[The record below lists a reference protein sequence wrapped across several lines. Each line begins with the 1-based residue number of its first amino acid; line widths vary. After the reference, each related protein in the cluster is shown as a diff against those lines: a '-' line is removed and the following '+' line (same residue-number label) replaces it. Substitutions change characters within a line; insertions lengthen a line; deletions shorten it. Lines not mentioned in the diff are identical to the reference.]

1 MAMRT
6 NSDHSALSRACFGA
20 LFGALVVTAALALA
34 GPARAIET
42 KAREAV
48 LLDMTTG
55 AILLEKNAD
64 TAMPTA
70 SMSKIMTV
78 FMVFERLKD
87 GRLSLDDK
95 LLVSENAWRKGGSK
109 MYVELGDQIRIED
122 LLRGVIVQSGNDAS
136 IVLAEGLG
144 GTEESFAEEM
154 TDRAKELGFSNSSF
168 ANATGWPDPNHWMTA
183 NDLASLALR
192 TIRDFPDYYH
202 YYSETEFTWN
212 DIRQGN
218 RNPLLYKNVGA
229 DGLKTGHT
237 EEAGY
242 GLTGSAI
249 RDGRRLILVVNG
261 LQSVRERTE
270 ESVKLINWGFRE
282 FDNYTLFKA
291 GETVEEAAVW
301 LGDLDTVPLVSAE
314 DLTVTLS
321 RKARKGM
328 IVTVNY
334 LSPVP
339 APIQRGQQV
348 ATLVIKTPDREPIE
362 MPLTA
367 GEDVA
372 LLGPISRLV
381 SGLKF
386 IVMGEP

>member
-1 MAMRT
+1 
-6 NSDHSALSRACFGA
+6 
-20 LFGALVVTAALALA
+20 
-34 GPARAIET
+34 
-42 KAREAV
+42 
-48 LLDMTTG
+48 
-55 AILLEKNAD
+55 
-64 TAMPTA
+64 
-70 SMSKIMTV
+70 
-78 FMVFERLKD
+78 
-87 GRLSLDDK
+87 
-95 LLVSENAWRKGGSK
+95 
-109 MYVELGDQIRIED
+109 
-122 LLRGVIVQSGNDAS
+122 
-136 IVLAEGLG
+136 
-144 GTEESFAEEM
+144 
-154 TDRAKELGFSNSSF
+154 
-168 ANATGWPDPNHWMTA
+168 MTA
-183 NDLASLALR
+183 GDLATLALR
-192 TIRDFPDYYH
+192 TIQDFPDYYH
-202 YYSETEFTWN
+202 YYGETEFTWS

-218 RNPLLYKNVGA
+218 RNTLLYKNVGA

-237 EEAGY
+237 KEAGY

-301 LGDLDTVPLVSAE
+301 LGDLETVPLVPAE

-321 RKARKGM
+321 RKARKQM

-339 APIQRGQQV
+339 APIQRGQPV

-362 MPLTA
+362 MPLAA

>member
-1 MAMRT
+1 
-6 NSDHSALSRACFGA
+6 
-20 LFGALVVTAALALA
+20 
-34 GPARAIET
+34 
-42 KAREAV
+42 
-48 LLDMTTG
+48 
-55 AILLEKNAD
+55 
-64 TAMPTA
+64 MPTA

-109 MYVELGDQIRIED
+109 MYVQVGDQIRVED

-144 GTEESFAEEM
+144 GTEESFGEEM
-154 TDRAKELGFSNSSF
+154 TDKGKEIGLSNSSF

-183 NDLASLALR
+183 NDLATLALR
-192 TIRDFPDYYH
+192 TIQDFPDYYH
-202 YYSETEFTWN
+202 YYGETEFTWSE
-212 DIRQGN
+212 IRQGN
-218 RNPLLYKNVGA
+218 RNPLLYKDVGA

-242 GLTGSAI
+242 GLTGSAL

-282 FDNYTLFKA
+282 FGNYTLFKA

-301 LGDLDTVPLVSAE
+301 LGDLETVPLVPAE

-321 RKARKGM
+321 RKDRKEM
-328 IVTVNY
+328 TVTVNY

-339 APIQRGQQV
+339 APIQRGQEV
-348 ATLVIKTPDREPIE
+348 AALVIKTPDGEPIE
-362 MPLTA
+362 RPLVA

-386 IVMGEP
+386 IVMGAP

>member
-1 MAMRT
+1 MRKRF
-6 NSDHSALSRACFGA
+6 NPNHRALSRSYLGV
-20 LFGALVVTAALALA
+20 LLGALVLTAALA

-48 LLDMTTG
+48 LLDVTTG

-109 MYVELGDQIRIED
+109 MYVQVGDQIRVED

-144 GTEESFAEEM
+144 GTEESFGEEM
-154 TDRAKELGFSNSSF
+154 TDKGKEIGLSNSSF

-183 NDLASLALR
+183 NDLATLALR
-192 TIRDFPDYYH
+192 TIQDFPDYYH
-202 YYSETEFTWN
+202 YYGETEFTWSE
-212 DIRQGN
+212 IRQGN
-218 RNPLLYKNVGA
+218 RNPLLYKDVGA

-242 GLTGSAI
+242 GLTGSAL
-249 RDGRRLILVVNG
+249 RDDRRLILVVNG

-282 FDNYTLFKA
+282 FGNYTLFKA

-301 LGDLDTVPLVSAE
+301 LGDLETVPLVPAE

-321 RKARKGM
+321 RKDRKEM
-328 IVTVNY
+328 
-334 LSPVP
+334 PVP
-339 APIQRGQQV
+339 APIQRGQEV
-348 ATLVIKTPDREPIE
+348 ATLVIKTPDGEPIE
-362 MPLTA
+362 RPLVA